1 MYKSFWKFSVLRF
14 KNTWIW
20 ATPDD
25 ILNLLTEGT
34 RKSDSA
40 LLGFWAF
47 SYLTILTPTFSQ
59 VFSQT
64 SNILALI
71 TMTGSS
77 QPVPECPNPPRLCS
91 NMHAISLLSEPCP
104 ILWSYSFLK
113 TVNFCLPLSFS
124 EGDWLPKRETENTY
138 NFQRNIKSK
147 DWSHHSTSP
156 WLPV

>member
-20 ATPDD
+20 ATLDD

-124 EGDWLPKRETENTY
+124 ERQKIHIISREIFSQKIDHITPLPPGSQ
-138 NFQRNIKSK
+138 FRN
-147 DWSHHSTSP
+147 H
-156 WLPV
+156 L